1 MSAVLR
7 LLRGLA
13 GLGMLAWLFSGARSQ
28 PRAAPGLTPAVS
40 GGPSAAAPGSVALP
54 PAEDAAVGPGV
65 RGLQVAV
72 GAIGLGLL
80 AWGAWLIFDLGTASW
95 LSLGLWL
102 AGGVLGH
109 DALLAPIVVVLGV
122 LATRL
127 APSAARAPL
136 AVALIVWGSIT
147 LVAVPVLGRFGALS
161 DNPTLLDRPY
171 QTSWLVLTGLVVAAV
186 AATSLVRARRTDH
199 DVARS

>member
-1 MSAVLR
+1 
-7 LLRGLA
+7 
-13 GLGMLAWLFSGARSQ
+13 
-28 PRAAPGLTPAVS
+28 
-40 GGPSAAAPGSVALP
+40 
-54 PAEDAAVGPGV
+54 
-65 RGLQVAV
+65 
-72 GAIGLGLL
+72 
-80 AWGAWLIFDLGTASW
+80 

-109 DALLAPIVVVLGV
+109 DALLSPIVVVLGV
-122 LATRL
+122 MATRL